1 METMEKM
8 KMTEMGARAL
18 GRSVEPLMET
28 TYYKRGEE
36 EEDMEED
43 DIQRNEVLSSIAGGL
58 QAFSRQKGGFGF
70 RFGRK

>member
-1 METMEKM
+1 METMEKV
-8 KMTEMGARAL
+8 TEMGAGAP

-28 TYYKRGEE
+28 TYYKRGEEE